1 MRTWNFCKFA
11 QVDSV
16 LSADGRRPVR
26 RPSVYANFSSRLLPY
41 WISSLRA
48 IHLHCCVVGVK

>member
-1 MRTWNFCKFA
+1 VVGPGVRCAGEKEVRQNLKFKKFA

-26 RPSVYANFSSRLLPY
+26 HGQYNAKSC
-41 WISSLRA
+41 RA
-48 IHLHCCVVGVK
+48 RQFPV

>member
-1 MRTWNFCKFA
+1 MPGVRNAGEKEVRQNLELSKFA

-26 RPSVYANFSSRLLPY
+26 HAKYTPNNATRDPAPVP
-41 WISSLRA
+41 
-48 IHLHCCVVGVK
+48 V

>member
-1 MRTWNFCKFA
+1 MSAASGEKEVRVEPDLTFSE

-26 RPSVYANFSSRLLPY
+26 RGEYYIGS
-41 WISSLRA
+41 
-48 IHLHCCVVGVK
+48 VGVSNFRFAS

>member
-1 MRTWNFCKFA
+1 MVVPEVRCAGEKEVRENRKFKLS

-26 RPSVYANFSSRLLPY
+26 RF
-41 WISSLRA
+41 
-48 IHLHCCVVGVK
+48 